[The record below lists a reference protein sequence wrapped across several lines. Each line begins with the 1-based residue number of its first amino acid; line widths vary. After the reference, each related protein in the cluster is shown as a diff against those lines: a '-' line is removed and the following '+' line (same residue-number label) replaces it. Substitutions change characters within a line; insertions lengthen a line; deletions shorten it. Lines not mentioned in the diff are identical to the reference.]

1 MALYLAPEMFAKF
14 AKFAVFPFP
23 GALRGALRHQMRI
36 MPSAVQRGSTMR
48 IFEDDAGYLA
58 WVESHQHGFVVNT
71 FRKPDP
77 RYLILHRATC
87 GTITSKP
94 ARGDRWTTGDF
105 IKACSETRAAL
116 DQWARQIAGG
126 ELHPCALCHPD

>member
-1 MALYLAPEMFAKF
+1 
-14 AKFAVFPFP
+14 
-23 GALRGALRHQMRI
+23 
-36 MPSAVQRGSTMR
+36 MR

-87 GTITSKP
+87 GTIRGKP
-94 ARGDRWTTGDF
+94 ARGNRWTTGEF
-105 IKACSETRAAL
+105 IKVCSETRAAL
-116 DQWARQIAGG
+116 EQ
-126 ELHPCALCHPD
+126 